1 MQSDQVTLETPER
14 VELEFELAGIGSRFL
29 AAVIDSLL
37 QFLVLIALAL
47 ALGAS
52 RWVFTGSQDS
62 WLLSA
67 LLVFMSSMLVIVIYY
82 VAFEMAWAG
91 QSPGKRLAGL
101 VVVTDQGGP
110 MSFTQSLVRNILR
123 LVDIL
128 PILYMA
134 GLFSILV
141 TRQCKR
147 LGDMAAGT
155 LVIKVR
161 SFEPVDAGNP
171 DEATH
176 GAASYSQPVGLV
188 ARAMPGVMSLSPRER
203 ETVVRFAQRRFELD
217 EASRR
222 DVAERIADGLRQK
235 FPTLSVQEVP
245 DAEVFI
251 QIVHDAWMAS
261 QRAAGAPPGQM
272 PER

>member
-37 QFLVLIALAL
+37 QFLILVALAL

-52 RWVFTGSQDS
+52 RWVFTGNLDS
-62 WLLSA
+62 IGLSA
-67 LLVFMSSMLVIVIYY
+67 LLVFMSSMLVVVIYY

-110 MSFTQSLVRNILR
+110 LSFTQSLVRNILR

-128 PILYMA
+128 PILYMT
-134 GLFSILV
+134 GFFSILV

-161 SFEPVDAGNP
+161 TFEPAGDESADEPAPDAP
-171 DEATH
+171 R
-176 GAASYSQPVGLV
+176 YSHPVGLV
-188 ARAMPGVMSLSPRER
+188 ARAMPGVASLSPRER
-203 ETVVRFAQRRFELD
+203 ETVVRFTQRRFELD

-222 DVAERIADGLRQK
+222 DVAERIAEGLRQK
-235 FPTLSVQEVP
+235 FPALSIQEVP

-251 QIVHDAWMAS
+251 QIVYDAWMAS
-261 QRAAGAPPGQM
+261 QRAAGPPQ
-272 PER
+272 